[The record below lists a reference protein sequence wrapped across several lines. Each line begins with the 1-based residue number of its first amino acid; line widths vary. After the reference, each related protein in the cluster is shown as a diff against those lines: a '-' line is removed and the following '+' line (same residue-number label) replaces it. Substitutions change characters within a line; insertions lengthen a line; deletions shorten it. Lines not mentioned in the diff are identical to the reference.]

1 MAAVQNYAV
10 LVILFFSLFIL
21 IGMERR
27 KKRNANKAKQIK
39 RSDTQTMK
47 G

>member
-1 MAAVQNYAV
+1 MSAVKNYAV

-21 IGMERR
+21 IGR
-27 KKRNANKAKQIK
+27 KEEKNKSKSKAKQIK